1 MIAKQRLFLRGT
13 FTAANETLG
22 DQRIA
27 LGLNPHQ
34 GQLLEAEARVVQLA
48 SIINSTSMVPAL
60 LPWNAPDFEV
70 VQQQNSFTVA
80 EAGQWLPP
88 DADRTSSR

>member
-13 FTAANETLG
+13 FTAANEMLG

-48 SIINSTSMVPAL
+48 SIINSTGMVPAL

-70 VQQQNSFTVA
+70 VQQQDSFTVA